1 MLVAVMKRQRH
12 VNTMR
17 YNIKMEVGLRL
28 IFLLYLIV
36 LSCLYFFIT
45 ETGIRGETYVV
56 LYIWIDL
63 FFYSI

>member
-17 YNIKMEVGLRL
+17 YNKKMQVGLRL